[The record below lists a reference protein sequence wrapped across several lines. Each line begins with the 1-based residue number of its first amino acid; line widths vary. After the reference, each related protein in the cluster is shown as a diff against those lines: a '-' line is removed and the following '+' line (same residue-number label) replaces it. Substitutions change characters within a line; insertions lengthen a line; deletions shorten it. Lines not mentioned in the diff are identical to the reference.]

1 MASTLT
7 SIMSTTRA
15 FDPNDAGLGQ
25 ASSALGLDSAIDS
38 KEALDELRQSVEA
51 KSAKALA
58 RARWKKLRNVIHG
71 LEFPKI
77 HVNEDKLASLRLNAQ
92 KVKADSTH
100 TVEVS
105 REWLLQLQDFWSRP
119 PAPPESFFKCAV
131 VILTSHVAQGAI
143 LRGKAAHAGRAR
155 A

>member
-7 SIMSTTRA
+7 SIISKTRA
-15 FDPNDAGLGQ
+15 FDPNEAGLGH

-38 KEALDELRQSVEA
+38 KETLDELRQSVEA

-100 TVEVS
+100 AVEVS

-119 PAPPESFFKCAV
+119 PAPPESFF
-131 VILTSHVAQGAI
+131 
-143 LRGKAAHAGRAR
+143 
-155 A
+155 